1 METVRVCSLEPQDV
15 YGALRSSP
23 VGLSPDEVAFRRAE
37 AGPNSLPPAKPRS
50 VLKELAAQFANMFA
64 VVLMVASGLTFLIY
78 VLSAPRVVANLE
90 LAIGILGVVLL
101 NAMIGFVQEHAAER
115 TAQALQAMV
124 PALARVLRD
133 GELTEIPAAELVPGD
148 VVVLDAG
155 TRSRPIAASSKCASS
170 PWRWRL

>member
-1 METVRVCSLEPQDV
+1 
-15 YGALRSSP
+15 
-23 VGLSPDEVAFRRAE
+23 
-37 AGPNSLPPAKPRS
+37 

-64 VVLMVASGLTFLIY
+64 VVLMAASGLTFLIY
-78 VLSAPRVVANLE
+78 VLSTPRVLANLE
-90 LAIGILGVVLL
+90 LAIGILAVVLL

-155 TRSRPIAASSKCASS
+155 DAVSADCRLVEVRELAVEMAALTGESRPSGRVAEAAGPDAEVAEARTACSWARPS
-170 PWRWRL
+170 